1 MSKPAYQ
8 LTYVVETHQ
17 FPKKAWSHADDPFG
31 TAGLLVTPIEVQL
44 DYQDTHKVEDKLL
57 EKREYTTIALDST
70 PSTPMII
77 PTASTSDMDLINYQA
92 AASSATPHPTFH
104 RTMSCLKPTATIT
117 SPSNINIDHTPPS
130 YIPLTPAEA
139 TCKSAFYALYPALAI
154 ESLSC
159 PLCFHIPNRAKRFPC
174 CNYIICSPCARQW
187 LRPSRSIASQ
197 SLSDSAPPQSSCPFC
212 RSEVSMSMAMNGLP
226 DAVGMQMVLDGMDI
240 LCPYSDHGCGWIG
253 ERRDI
258 LLHIRSNCIIAV
270 DPETGTP
277 TPGTL
282 DISEFCLEAQWSLSG
297 STSYAISD
305 SVLLRSAL
313 LQPTLVH
320 TESTTGSVYSG
331 GIESHIESVSTD
343 MGRLDT
349 ETETE
354 IRIDQES
361 DQPSQE
367 RSIRLIAENLVQTIR
382 NSFRRS
388 HRRNTLGGTEET
400 DSLLPQQNSPESI
413 SSTRTRWSSRSVGEF
428 LYRIATTYWSGLLA
442 LVLVL
447 TIVIMAV
454 ILNVQLLAQ

>member
-17 FPKKAWSHADDPFG
+17 FPKKAWNHADDPFG
-31 TAGLLVTPIEVQL
+31 TADLLVTPIEVQL

-226 DAVGMQMVLDGMDI
+226 DAI
-240 LCPYSDHGCGWIG
+240 
-253 ERRDI
+253 
-258 LLHIRSNCIIAV
+258 

-388 HRRNTLGGTEET
+388 YRRNTLGGTEET

>member
-17 FPKKAWSHADDPFG
+17 FPKKAWNHADDPFG

-226 DAVGMQMVLDGMDI
+226 DAVGMQMA
-240 LCPYSDHGCGWIG
+240 
-253 ERRDI
+253 
-258 LLHIRSNCIIAV
+258 N
-270 DPETGTP
+270 PETGTP

-388 HRRNTLGGTEET
+388 YRRNTLGGTEET